1 MLYVFLGKLWL
12 HDTVLTQRAIS
23 APPNNCCV
31 HLLSN
36 LSGFFALWLKSLL
49 MASIS
54 KLGLV
59 SRANIWWAFA
69 VHHVWGRFIR
79 LEFIWKFC
87 GGTLA
92 TERIHRRWGCVCRL
106 DMLSSACLLLCK
118 MMTSEFSWGFVYMQ
132 VNYRLL
138 VLHLDGRNS
147 QLISRFG
154 HLKHY
159 FPDFIFRLKTML
171 WLTSFV
177 PVWATLNW
185 LLTRQLFLPY
195 ISIVRVLAGQS
206 NILVE
211 QVYLH
216 L

>member
-1 MLYVFLGKLWL
+1 
-12 HDTVLTQRAIS
+12 
-23 APPNNCCV
+23 
-31 HLLSN
+31 
-36 LSGFFALWLKSLL
+36 

-59 SRANIWWAFA
+59 SRAHIWWAFV
-69 VHHVWGRFIR
+69 VHHIWGRFIR
-79 LEFIWKFC
+79 LEFVWKFC
-87 GGTLA
+87 GRTLA
-92 TERIHRRWGCVCRL
+92 TERIHWRWGCVCRL
-106 DMLSSACLLLCK
+106 DMLSSACLLLCA
-118 MMTSEFSWGFVYMQ
+118 MMTVEFSWRVVYMQ
-132 VNYRLL
+132 VDNRLL
-138 VLHLDGRNS
+138 VLHLNGRNS
-147 QLISRFG
+147 QLMSRLC

-159 FPDFIFRLKTML
+159 FSNFIFRLKTML

-177 PVWATLNW
+177 PVWTTLNW
-185 LLTRQLFLPY
+185 LLTRQLFLTY